1 MTAQGRGEIRRL
13 LAAHGLRPRKRLGQH
28 FLADPNV
35 VDRIVRTA
43 GVRQGSRVLEIGAGT
58 GTLTRA
64 LAAAGAEVISFEID
78 EGLRP
83 VLEEVLAGT
92 SVDLRFADAARV
104 DLAEALGA
112 GPWTMVAN
120 LPYGVG
126 TTLLLDAL
134 QQVPVIDRF
143 VVMVQRE
150 VAERLAAEPGSKTYG
165 AATVVVALHADID
178 YAFTVA
184 PSVFFPAPEVDSA
197 VIVVDRVVP
206 SPHAAAACRIASA
219 AFTHRRK
226 MLRRSLQTVFADP
239 IAVLDAAAIEP
250 TLRAE
255 DLSPA
260 DYIRL
265 AEVAAS

>member
-43 GVRQGSRVLEIGAGT
+43 AIGSEDQVVEIGAGT

-64 LAAAGAEVISFEID
+64 LAATGARVVAYEID

-83 VLEEVLAGT
+83 VLESVLEGT
-92 SVDLRFADAARV
+92 DVELRIADAVRV
-104 DLAEALGA
+104 DLAHALGP
-112 GPWTMVAN
+112 GEWTMVAN

-134 QQVPVIDRF
+134 QHAPRIVRF

-150 VAERLAAEPGSKTYG
+150 VAERLASAPGSRTYG
-165 AATVVVALHADID
+165 LATVVAALHGTVD

-184 PSVFFPAPEVDSA
+184 PTVFVPPPEVESA
-197 VIVVDRVVP
+197 VIVVDRIAADP
-206 SPHAAAACRIASA
+206 AAAEACRIAAA
-219 AFTHRRK
+219 AFNQRRK
-226 MLRRSLQTVFADP
+226 MIRGSLRAVFEDP
-239 IAVLDAAAIEP
+239 VAVLDAAGIEP
-250 TLRAE
+250 TVRAE
-255 DLSPA
+255 DLAPS
-260 DYIRL
+260 DYLEL
-265 AEVAAS
+265 ARAAA